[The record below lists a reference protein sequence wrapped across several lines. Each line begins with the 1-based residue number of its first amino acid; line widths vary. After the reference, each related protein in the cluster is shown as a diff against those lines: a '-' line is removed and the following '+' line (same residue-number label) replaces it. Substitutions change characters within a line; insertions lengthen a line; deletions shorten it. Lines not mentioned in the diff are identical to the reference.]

1 MQQVNLYSEIL
12 RQEQQQ
18 SGIQLVTLSMVAV
31 ALLFILFSAYVLW
44 DIKTSQAELQQAQL
58 TVNQQQTLVD
68 GLMTKKIS
76 QEPNSELMK
85 EIQTWQNNVNEAAQT
100 LQTLA
105 NRSSVLSKGFS
116 NYLKAFA
123 INANPDVWLTGI
135 HINGNKAG
143 VKLEGSTFIPQQIPN
158 TLQQLQNTPA
168 LKGLTFAKLTM
179 QQSTKVPGQMD
190 FVLSSSEN
198 NPDDQGHDQ

>member
-18 SGIQLVTLSMVAV
+18 SGIQLFTLSMVAV

-76 QEPNSELMK
+76 QGPNSELMK

-116 NYLKAFA
+116 NYLKTFA